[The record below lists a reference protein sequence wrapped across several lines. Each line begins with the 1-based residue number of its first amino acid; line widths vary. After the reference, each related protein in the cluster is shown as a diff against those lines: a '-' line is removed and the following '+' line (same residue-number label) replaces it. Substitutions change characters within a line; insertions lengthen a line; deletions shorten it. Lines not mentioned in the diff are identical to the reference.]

1 MSDKDTEE
9 RYRKA
14 LAEVSAE
21 WDRRLAP
28 LKNDPRFA
36 DKVDAMM
43 DAQGRTK
50 RRPIAGKTY

>member
-1 MSDKDTEE
+1 MQDKDAEE

-28 LKNDPRFA
+28 LKNDPKFRE
-36 DKVDAMM
+36 KVDAMM
-43 DAQGRTK
+43 DANGRTK
-50 RRPIAGKTY
+50 RRPIAGKSY